1 MNILYV
7 EDEEEKAKEIVTY
20 LCEKNNVD
28 LKRSYSSGV
37 SAIYDKIYD
46 LILLD
51 MSLPLYDYG
60 LEDED
65 ENEFD
70 TFAGIDIIEELVRL
84 ERTEKV
90 AIITAFDILGEN
102 DKKIDIYQLD
112 QRLRNEYATNYI
124 GTIFYNV
131 SSLEWKRELQ
141 EIINRYENF
150 NCWWYSG

>member
-7 EDEEEKAKEIVTY
+7 EDEEEKAREVVTY
-20 LCEKNNVD
+20 LSKENNVV
-28 LKRSYSSGV
+28 LKKSYSSGV
-37 SAIYDKIYD
+37 SAIYDSSYD
-46 LILLD
+46 FILLD

-60 LEDED
+60 SEDED

-90 AIITAFDILGEN
+90 AIITAFDILGEDDN
-102 DKKIDIYQLD
+102 RIDVHQLD
-112 QRLRNEYATNYI
+112 ERLKREYNEKYI
-124 GTIFYNV
+124 GTIYYDV

-141 EIINRYENF
+141 EIIKKYENS
-150 NCWWYSG
+150 NCG